1 MSARLNRRGATLPL
15 TILVIAL
22 LGVSVAIAYLR
33 LSTERRTTGDARAQ
47 LNAFAVAESGLAR
60 YMSLVSAKPA
70 ASPADITYNDLPGGT
85 AVVTV
90 RMLRESTTT
99 LLPAV
104 YVVSSRGTNTTAK
117 RYSSVTAPAER
128 TVATYALWT
137 PAPFDLNGAYTSLSG
152 MLQNGAGSGAL
163 SGVDHCTATG
173 GSQPNI
179 PGVAVPNGTYS
190 GSTAPIDGNPDD
202 TPQEIGTPGTAGT
215 AKDEVD
221 IDWAGIVAGTM
232 LPPDYTLPT
241 WPTAAQMNS
250 WPVIKASG
258 ANADL
263 VLPASGKGIL
273 IVTGNLTINGAVPP
287 LQWDGLILV
296 GGDIVSNGAVNVY
309 GAVITGLNIKLGIAV
324 PQQTIGNG
332 TKTFQYDS
340 CNLARALGH
349 IGSLQRVRNGWTDTW
364 SSY

>member
-1 MSARLNRRGATLPL
+1 MSAQLNRRGATLPL
-15 TILVIAL
+15 TILVIVL
-22 LGVSVAIAYLR
+22 LGVSVAIAYMR
-33 LSTERRTTGDARAQ
+33 LSSERRITGDTQAQ
-47 LNAFAVAESGLAR
+47 LNAFAVAQSGIER
-60 YMSLVSAKPA
+60 YMSLVAAKPA
-70 ASPADITYNDLPGGT
+70 ASPADVTYNDLPGGT

-117 RYSSVTAPAER
+117 RYSSGGAPAER
-128 TVATYALWT
+128 TIATYALWT

-152 MLQNGAGSGAL
+152 MQQNGAGSGGL
-163 SGVDHCTATG
+163 SGVDHCVAAG
-173 GSQPNI
+173 GSQPAI
-179 PGVAVPNGTYS
+179 PGVAVPDGTYG
-190 GSTAPIDGNPDD
+190 GSVAPIDGNPDN
-202 TPQEIGTPGTAGT
+202 TPAEIGTPGTGGT

-221 IDWAGIVAGTM
+221 IDWAAIVAGTV
-232 LPPDYTLPT
+232 LPPNYSLPT
-241 WPTAAQMNS
+241 WPTAPQMAA
-250 WPVIKASG
+250 WPVTKASG

-263 VLPASGKGIL
+263 ILPASGKGIL
-273 IVTGNLTINGAVPP
+273 IVTGNLTVNGAMPP

-296 GGDIVSNGAVNVY
+296 GGNIVSNGQMNVF
-309 GAVITGLNIKLGIAV
+309 GAVITGLNVKLGVAV
-324 PQQTIGNG
+324 PVQTVGNG